1 MTMPLAIVEAMERG
15 AFVPLPDRSGFF
27 VMLDTTNGLACP
39 DCERAMAF
47 VIVRQCHHHLRP
59 SRDHLRPRR
68 NLRPSPG
75 DGGRG
80 GGDGGRGGGDGG

>member
-1 MTMPLAIVEAMERG
+1 MTMPPAIVEAMERG

-47 VIVRQCHHHLRP
+47 VIVRQLVRLAGTHEEPAWWSYRCLGCADA
-59 SRDHLRPRR
+59 S
-68 NLRPSPG
+68 SSAAVVA
-75 DGGRG
+75 
-80 GGDGGRGGGDGG
+80 